1 MILQVWLFFIL
12 IGSNSNNYNVSS
24 TGLTGSNTNI
34 GYPSYENDENFKKV
48 REEEERIMGLLSD
61 KAVWYLLLFRIKS
74 MKISKKEDKQA
85 GNSYNNSYLKKNKKT
100 LNVNNKT

>member
-1 MILQVWLFFIL
+1 M

-34 GYPSYENDENFKKV
+34 GYPSYENDENLKKV
-48 REEEERIMGLLSD
+48 REEEERIMEQLRV
-61 KAVWYLLLFRIKS
+61 KAVCYLLLFRIKS
-74 MKISKKEDKQA
+74 MKISKKEEKQA

-100 LNVNNKT
+100 LNVSNKT

>member
-1 MILQVWLFFIL
+1 L

-34 GYPSYENDENFKKV
+34 GYPSYENDENLKKV
-48 REEEERIMGLLSD
+48 REEEERIMEQLRV
-61 KAVWYLLLFRIKS
+61 KAVCYLLLFRIKS
-74 MKISKKEDKQA
+74 MKISKKEEKQA